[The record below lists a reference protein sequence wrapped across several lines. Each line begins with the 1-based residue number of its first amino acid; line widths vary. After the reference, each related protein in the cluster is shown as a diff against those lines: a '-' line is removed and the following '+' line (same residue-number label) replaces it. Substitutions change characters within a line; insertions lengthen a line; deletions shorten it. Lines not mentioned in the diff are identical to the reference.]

1 MSTET
6 TAILLAL
13 LAGLAVFSMSM
24 ALTGLSMHWAQR
36 VMSSPWAMALGR
48 FPTLRVL
55 GACLWGVLVGVLLS
69 STIWGLTAAAT
80 AILGSRMHTQVSLRN
95 RLRAVERQI
104 PEFCDAV
111 SGALRAGATLR
122 SAIAQAKDQLS
133 LPIRE
138 EIERLQNLLRL
149 GLSQEEALDRWAD
162 SSGLS
167 AVRDL
172 AFCAGVSSRSGGS
185 LAPLVETIGQNLA
198 AELAL
203 QAKADALTSQGRL
216 QAIVMVAIPPA
227 LLLMTG
233 FMDSGVWA
241 FFFGTTFGTS
251 LLWGV
256 FVLEFI
262 GLLWIR
268 KITRVRRSHAC

>member
-1 MSTET
+1 MSPNTS
-6 TAILLAL
+6 AVFFALLSGVAAL
-13 LAGLAVFSMSM
+13 SMSIALAGLSFDWTRR
-24 ALTGLSMHWAQR
+24 LLS
-36 VMSSPWAMALGR
+36 VPWVVSLGR
-48 FPTLRVL
+48 FPALRL
-55 GACLWGVLVGVLLS
+55 FGACALGLVIGALLS
-69 STIWGLTAAAT
+69 SPLWGLTAAISTIFAF
-80 AILGSRMHTQVSLRN
+80 RMHAQIRMRN
-95 RLRAVERQI
+95 RLREVERQI

-122 SAIAQAKDQLS
+122 SSISQAKDQMT
-133 LPIRE
+133 LPIRQ

-149 GLSQEEALDRWAD
+149 GLSQEEALERWAE

-216 QAIVMVAIPPA
+216 QAIVMIGIPPA

-233 FMDSGVWA
+233 VMDGGVWG
-241 FFFGTTFGTS
+241 FFFETTLGTS

-256 FVLEFI
+256 FALEVI

-268 KITRVRRSHAC
+268 KITRVRRSQ